1 MEMDAVLLRDG
12 FGDTDNHFL
21 AVGAIFTSWFKAQF
35 FEFSL
40 HVLAGQIKFR
50 GTRQA
55 TLHAVVGEIGDV
67 AFEGLCGYFIQRFFQ
82 VFGQTAL
89 APTGGNQQATQ

>member
-1 MEMDAVLLRDG
+1 MEMNAVLLRDG
-12 FGDTDNHFL
+12 FGGTDNHFL
-21 AVGAIFTSWFKAQF
+21 AVRTIFASRFQAQF
-35 FEFSL
+35 FEFSF

-55 TLHAVVGEIGDV
+55 TFHAVVGQVGDV
-67 AFEGLCGYFIQRFFQ
+67 AFERLCGYFVQRFFQ
-82 VFGQTAL
+82 VFGQAAL